1 MMNKPTDKPNDS
13 ANKGERIAKVL
24 ARAGVGSRREV
35 ERMINAGLVSINGE
49 VLKTPATLVSSTVG
63 INVNGE
69 PVDDTKGSKVWRFHK
84 PKGVMTTNSDPEGR
98 KTIYDLL
105 PEGMPRVLS
114 VGRLD
119 YNTEGLILLTNDGG
133 LSRWMELPKT
143 GWKRQYRVR
152 VHGKVNEV
160 ILKQLRKGILIDGI
174 KYGSI
179 EASLERTQGT
189 NAWLKVSIREGKNRE
204 IRKIM
209 EHVGLKV
216 NRLIR
221 TAYGPFE
228 LGNLEDGEVDEV
240 SDAGLLESVP
250 KELILVTDEP
260 PKKESNFAKA
270 KPKPK
275 QRPTKKPQQSR
286 EQRREQRPDNRAN
299 RKPNKQRQKSR

>member
-1 MMNKPTDKPNDS
+1 MNKTVD
-13 ANKGERIAKVL
+13 NKGERIAKVL

-35 ERMINAGLVSINGE
+35 ERMIAAGQISINGKT
-49 VLKTPATLVSSTVG
+49 LDTPATLVTSTEG
-63 INVNGE
+63 IQVNGE
-69 PVDDTKGSKVWRFHK
+69 DVAGVKGSKVWRFHK
-84 PKGVMTTNSDPEGR
+84 PKGVMTTNKDPEGR
-98 KTIYDLL
+98 KTVFDLF
-105 PEGMPRVLS
+105 PESLPRVLT

-119 YNTEGLILLTNDGG
+119 YNTEGLLLLTNDGG

-152 VHGKVNEV
+152 VHGKVKEEA
-160 ILKQLRKGILIDGI
+160 LKQLRKGVVIEGI

-179 EASLERTQGT
+179 DAKLERTQAT

-228 LGNLEDGEVDEV
+228 LGNLEEGEIDEV

-250 KELILVTDEP
+250 HELVLKTQEP
-260 PKKESNFAKA
+260 EQKSKQPLRPKH
-270 KPKPK
+270 KPK
-275 QRPTKKPQQSR
+275 QRPAKKSSKTFGKKPSQ
-286 EQRREQRPDNRAN
+286 NHKK
-299 RKPNKQRQKSR
+299 RKR